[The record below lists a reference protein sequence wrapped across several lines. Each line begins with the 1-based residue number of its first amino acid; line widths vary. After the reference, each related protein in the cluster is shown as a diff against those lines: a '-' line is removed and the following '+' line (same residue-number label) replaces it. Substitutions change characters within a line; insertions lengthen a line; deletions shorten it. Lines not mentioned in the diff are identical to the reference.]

1 MSKLTN
7 RLFVVCAAVAV
18 VFTSAAGTS
27 AAGRSDNDAE
37 KVDVSVELVGQTGG
51 VPTGHAIQYGYVA
64 HLHGL
69 PIFSA
74 GLENESTA
82 RLTFYTDTFTRR
94 VINNG
99 PMRVISREGTVT
111 LYHDPSASNNFGD
124 PASFSNGTP
133 VLVASLR
140 QQVIVNTLSGAF
152 TALNVNRIT
161 STTPFQIGG
170 EEVRIG
176 KVGQQFRTFL
186 SGQNNASPPPG
197 AHMAGYTIPANVRPS
212 HDDDDD

>member
-1 MSKLTN
+1 MSSLRN
-7 RLFVVCAAVAV
+7 RLFAVCAVAAV
-18 VFTSAAGTS
+18 VFTTAAGTS
-27 AAGRSDNDAE
+27 AAGRGDNDAE
-37 KVDVSVELVGQTGG
+37 KVDVSLELVGQTGG

-74 GLENESTA
+74 GDENESTA

-94 VINNG
+94 IINNG
-99 PMRVISREGTVT
+99 PLRIISREGTVT
-111 LYHDPSASNNFGD
+111 VYHDPSANG
-124 PASFSNGTP
+124 SFVNPDSFRNGTP

-170 EEVRIG
+170 EEVRLG

-197 AHMAGYTIPANVRPS
+197 AHMAGYTIPGNDRQGR
-212 HDDDDD
+212 DDD